1 MVLDMAKSLAFPL
14 PLWRERR
21 SKRFYKNKSPE
32 EVSWGGSDSWKDK
45 ECAYS
50 YIVDGA
56 QQRLAGWKVD
66 NLSLAGWKVDKL
78 SLAGRVA
85 LCQSVIQALPLYTMQ
100 SAKSSKIY
108 L

>member
-14 PLWRERR
+14 PLWTERR

-66 NLSLAGWKVDKL
+66 KL

>member
-1 MVLDMAKSLAFPL
+1 MALIHG
-14 PLWRERR
+14 RI
-21 SKRFYKNKSPE
+21 KNALIR
-32 EVSWGGSDSWKDK
+32 
-45 ECAYS
+45 C
-50 YIVDGA
+50 IVDEA

-66 NLSLAGWKVDKL
+66 KV